1 MALNANDVK
10 MPKGNSVPQEPI
22 EIGSHFARL
31 VQVID
36 LGLHANTFDPAKA
49 PSRKVNLTYEL
60 VTNFMKDADGN
71 EDETKP
77 RWVGE
82 DMALCSLQADLAKST
97 KRIMALDPKGEYKG
111 DLTKMIDTPCIVTI
125 AHNLSKDK
133 TKVYSNVSN
142 VSPAPKGMPV
152 PPLKNAPRV
161 FDLDDPDLEVFQQL
175 PSFIQ
180 DKIKANLEF
189 RGSKLEALLNG
200 TPTPPPHQETM
211 PQEPNDEEVP
221 F

>member
-1 MALNANDVK
+1 MAINANDVK
-10 MPKGNSVPQEPI
+10 MSKSNSVPQEPI

-36 LGLHANTFDPAKA
+36 LGVHANTFDPSKA
-49 PSRKVNLTYEL
+49 PSRKINLTYEL
-60 VTNFMKDADGN
+60 VTNFMKDENGVD
-71 EDETKP
+71 DETKP

-82 DMALCSLQADLAKST
+82 EMSLCSLQADLAKST
-97 KRIMALDPKGEYKG
+97 KRILALDPKGEHKG

-125 AHNLSKDK
+125 AHNMSKDK
-133 TKVYSNVSN
+133 TKIYSNVSN

-161 FDLDDPDLEVFQQL
+161 LDLSEPDLEVFQQL
-175 PSFIQ
+175 PTFIQ
-180 DKIKANLEF
+180 DKIKSNLEF
-189 RGSKLEALLNG
+189 RGSKLEAMLNG
-200 TPTPPPHQETM
+200 S
-211 PQEPNDEEVP
+211 PNIPVAPSEDNDNNEEVP

>member
-10 MPKGNSVPQEPI
+10 MPKGNAVPQEPI

-36 LGLHANTFDPAKA
+36 LGLHANHFDPSKA

-71 EDETKP
+71 DDETKP

-82 DMALCSLQADLAKST
+82 EMALCSLQADLAKST

-152 PPLKNAPRV
+152 PALKNTPRV
-161 FDLDDPDLEVFQQL
+161 FDLDSPDLEVFQQL
-175 PSFIQ
+175 PTFIQ

-189 RGSKLEALLNG
+189 RGSRLETLLGGAPAPANI
-200 TPTPPPHQETM
+200 PKAPVQEN
-211 PQEPNDEEVP
+211 NDDEVP